1 MSNLQNR
8 TLFNKDNL
16 DILKGINTSS
26 IDLIYLDPPF
36 NKNKKFTAP
45 IGSSSEGASFKD
57 YWSNED
63 LKGEWVL
70 TIKED
75 NEKLYNFLNGLSLLE
90 GLNLESI
97 IKGEK
102 VKTKG
107 TSNFCYLSYMAIR
120 LIEMK
125 RILKETGSIYL
136 HCDNTMGHYL
146 KILMDIIFG
155 EKNFINSIIWAYNTG
170 GISNKWFARKHD
182 LLFLYSK
189 TKDYFFNPIKEKT
202 FIPTL
207 KNRTFAKEKLNAFF
221 DKEGCNECGQK
232 GGYAK
237 MSHTKDVWKI
247 NSLFRNSRERTGYP
261 TQKPLALLERI
272 IKASSKEG
280 DIVLDP
286 FCGCATTCVAS
297 EKLKRQWV
305 GIDISHE
312 AYDLVK
318 IRLKTEVQRLDEQG
332 ILDTHTH
339 LKNDYEKIIKFD
351 TTIPKRTDGN
361 GDDETI
367 KKYVYIISHPKYK
380 EYRKVGIAS
389 DCKSRLSAYQ
399 TSDPNRQYKLEHA
412 HKTEYFRELESH
424 IHKVFDNLFEWV
436 KASTEEIIKEIKKYE
451 KKIKK

>member
-155 EKNFINSIIWAYNTG
+155 EDNFKNQVIWHYFKPHSSKKNYPNNYDNLFFYTK
-170 GISNKWFARKHD
+170 SNE
-182 LLFLYSK
+182 
-189 TKDYFFNPIKEKT
+189 YFFNKNAILFEYDEK
-202 FIPTL
+202 
-207 KNRTFAKEKLNAFF
+207 AKKRYDKVDDNGKRYKIYHNKDKKRIAYL
-221 DKEGCNECGQK
+221 KEGKAENIF
-232 GGYAK
+232 
-237 MSHTKDVWKI
+237 KI
-247 NSLFRNSRERTGYP
+247 PFVQGTSRERTGYP

-451 KKIKK
+451 EKIKK